1 MNDALKD
8 SLCEIFEVDDVK
20 ETDNLRDFEMWD
32 SLAGL
37 SIISMCDA
45 KFGFMLAAGTL
56 KTLMTVGDLA
66 QHIESNK
73 TK

>member
-1 MNDALKD
+1 MNEILND
-8 SLCEIFEVDDVK
+8 SLCEIFEVDEVN
-20 ETDNLRDFEMWD
+20 EADNLRDFEMWD

-45 KFGFMLAAGTL
+45 KFGFTLSAATL
-56 KTLMTVGDLA
+56 KTLITVGDLA
-66 QHIESNK
+66 KHITANK

>member
-1 MNDALKD
+1 MNDVLKD

-45 KFGFMLAAGTL
+45 KFGFTLPAATL
-56 KTLMTVGDLA
+56 KTLITVGDLDK
-66 QHIESNK
+66 HIVANM

>member
-1 MNDALKD
+1 MNEILND
-8 SLCEIFEVDDVK
+8 SLCEIFEVDEVK

-45 KFGFMLAAGTL
+45 KFGFTLSAATL
-56 KTLMTVGDLA
+56 KTLITVGDLA
-66 QHIESNK
+66 KHITANK